1 MKNWKSTFAIIWT
14 GQFISSLSSHTVGYA
29 VIFWL
34 SLKTGSAEVMAYSF
48 MAGILPALVIGLFSG
63 VFVDKWDRKLVMIFS
78 DIFIAVCT
86 ALLCLMFYFGK
97 IEILQIYILLA
108 LRSVGSAFH
117 TPAMQASVPL
127 LAPESAL
134 MRISGVNQIIHS
146 VSGIAGPALAA
157 LLISIFKDNMPL
169 VLSLDIFGALIAC
182 VSLLFVKIP
191 NPEKKIESENIF
203 SQIKVGFGA
212 IFSNKGLRW
221 LFVCEMAALFFII
234 PISALFPL
242 ITTQYFGGAEYEMS
256 IVEIAW
262 GVGMLLGGAALSAK
276 LFNSANRVRIIAV
289 ACFVVGVTFFLSGLL
304 QQNMFYVFVGLTGIS
319 GVAVAFWSSA
329 FTVVLQTNIEAE
341 KLGRAFSIYDSLALM
356 PSMLALV
363 ALGYL
368 TKFISFPLL
377 LVMSGISI
385 SIIAVLVISKPYAR
399 KLGIKK
405 EGN

>member
-1 MKNWKSTFAIIWT
+1 MKNWKRTFAIIWT

-48 MAGILPALVIGLFSG
+48 MAGIFPALVIGLFSG
-63 VFVDKWDRKLVMIFS
+63 VYVDKWDRKLTMIFS
-78 DIFIAVCT
+78 DAFIAICT

-97 IEILQIYILLA
+97 IEVWQIYILLA
-108 LRSVGSAFH
+108 LRSIGSAFH
-117 TPAMQASVPL
+117 MPAMQASVPL

-146 VSGIAGPALAA
+146 VSVIASPALAA

-182 VSLLFVKIP
+182 ISLLFVKIP

-203 SQIKVGFGA
+203 SKIKIGFGA
-212 IFSNKGLRW
+212 IFGNKGLRW
-221 LFVCEMAALFFII
+221 LFVCEMAAMFFII

-262 GVGMLLGGAALSAK
+262 GVGMLLGGAALSLK
-276 LFNSANRVRIIAV
+276 LFSSANRVNIIAI

-304 QQNMFYVFVGLTGIS
+304 QQNMFYIFVGLAGVS

-329 FTVVLQTNIEAE
+329 FTVVLQTSIDAE
-341 KLGRAFSIYDSLALM
+341 KLGRAFSIYNSLALM
-356 PSMLALV
+356 PSMVALI

-368 TKFISFPLL
+368 TKFTGFPML
-377 LVMSGISI
+377 LVVSGISI
-385 SIIAVLVISKPYAR
+385 SIIAVFVISKPYAR

-405 EGN
+405 EEN